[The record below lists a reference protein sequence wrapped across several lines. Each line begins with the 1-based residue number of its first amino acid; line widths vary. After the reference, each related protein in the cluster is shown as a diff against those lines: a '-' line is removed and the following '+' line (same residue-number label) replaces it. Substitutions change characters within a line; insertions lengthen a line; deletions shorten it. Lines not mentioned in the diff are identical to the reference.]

1 MRRRGKRLL
10 ALALAGVMAASALTG
25 CEKIEDT
32 KAASGNTT
40 AAKAAEEGKA
50 GEQPGA
56 GETQEEAA
64 GDKTGENAA
73 GENAAGGNAASAP
86 EEQWAVDAGLY
97 EDETSDELYK
107 KALDEEGGKV
117 VIYSISSRMA
127 KVKASFEEDYPGMTL
142 EVYDI
147 NANDMSTKLSTEYN
161 SGIRTADVIHSK
173 EQTGDYM
180 INFFNKGIL
189 HNYQPESI
197 YKNVNQEYLKDMT
210 PLYFETDWW
219 FYNTGIYTETPITN
233 WWDVTKPEWKG
244 SFVLQNPIGTVSY
257 MALFTTMVEH
267 ADEMA
272 EAYKAC
278 YGEDIVLADDEP
290 TAAHAWMKRVL
301 ENDPVIFDSNNEVI
315 QSVGEGKESKLIGYT
330 PSSKYRER
338 ADKGWNIESEPLK
351 MEPVSGVAFMNFVA
365 VVNEAPHPNGAKL
378 LIRYLLGGE
387 DGNGNGIKPFNTI
400 GGWPVRPETTP
411 AEGNIP
417 LEDMKLWMINYDFV
431 YKNLQDVQDY
441 WYQFR

>member
-1 MRRRGKRLL
+1 M

-32 KAASGNTT
+32 KAASENTT
-40 AAKAAEEGKA
+40 AAKAPDDTKA
-50 GEQPGA
+50 GE
-56 GETQEEAA
+56 GETEKEAA
-64 GDKTGENAA
+64 KDTAA
-73 GENAAGGNAASAP
+73 GEKTAKATP

-117 VIYSISSRMA
+117 VIYSISSRIA

-219 FYNTGIYTETPITN
+219 FYNTGVYTET
-233 WWDVTKPEWKG
+233 
-244 SFVLQNPIGTVSY
+244 
-257 MALFTTMVEH
+257 
-267 ADEMA
+267 
-272 EAYKAC
+272 
-278 YGEDIVLADDEP
+278 
-290 TAAHAWMKRVL
+290 
-301 ENDPVIFDSNNEVI
+301 
-315 QSVGEGKESKLIGYT
+315 
-330 PSSKYRER
+330 
-338 ADKGWNIESEPLK
+338 
-351 MEPVSGVAFMNFVA
+351 SG
-365 VVNEAPHPNGAKL
+365 
-378 LIRYLLGGE
+378 
-387 DGNGNGIKPFNTI
+387 
-400 GGWPVRPETTP
+400 P
-411 AEGNIP
+411 A
-417 LEDMKLWMINYDFV
+417 
-431 YKNLQDVQDY
+431 
-441 WYQFR
+441 